1 MHQLLLS
8 TPAALAAGEGAH
20 LGAFGEGNRTGFLL
34 IALMLAF
41 LLLSRVHRRG
51 TDASV
56 RPPPPRRNPITYEEL
71 ARTVYQLAVSCDLE
85 GYRGL
90 FLAGGEAATVFGAE
104 VADSYLS
111 ARTVEVLEES
121 LVTIGAHL
129 ADNPR
134 FHGVRL
140 DTDDH
145 LFLQVRRANDDLV
158 EIELGTVVR
167 VGAVVRLVEAPYQIA

>member
-1 MHQLLLS
+1 MHHHLLL
-8 TPAALAAGEGAH
+8 TPVAFAGGEVAK
-20 LGAFGEGNRTGFLL
+20 LGAFGEGNQTGFLL

-51 TDASV
+51 SSRV
-56 RPPPPRRNPITYEEL
+56 RSPPPRRNPITYEEL

-90 FLAGGEAATVFGAE
+90 YLAGGEAASVFGE
-104 VADSYLS
+104 EIADTYLS
-111 ARTVEVLEES
+111 GRTVEVLEES

-129 ADNPR
+129 AGNPR

-140 DTDDH
+140 DSHDH
-145 LFLQVRRANDDLV
+145 LFMQVRRPNDDLV
-158 EIELGTVVR
+158 EIDLGSVVR
-167 VGAVVRLVEAPYQIA
+167 VGAVVRLAEAPYQHA